1 MTWVLFLHVNFSDML
16 AMGYRSTNIIFSFWL
31 VLMFQKMLLQFQRI
45 ALVERVVE
53 EVEGCDLEGSDFIW
67 FQMETSFFDFSKAT
81 LQFRIAV

>member
-1 MTWVLFLHVNFSDML
+1 
-16 AMGYRSTNIIFSFWL
+16 
-31 VLMFQKMLLQFQRI
+31 MFQKMLLQFQRI